1 MTGKEREE
9 GGEGGGEG
17 IKKNRV
23 DTNSGREQ
31 KTGLKVRV
39 SQVIALQT
47 DRHTNIHIHT
57 YKATYKRR
65 KKSITESGIRK
76 T

>member
-9 GGEGGGEG
+9 GGEGGEER

-23 DTNSGREQ
+23 NTNSCREQ

-39 SQVIALQT
+39 SQAITLQT

-57 YKATYKRR
+57 HK
-65 KKSITESGIRK
+65 G
-76 T
+76 